1 MLLNFRVKNYKSF
14 VEDSELNMLAA
25 SIKEHSDSLIVEND
39 VKVLPIAAIFGANGS
54 GKSNFLEAIAL
65 LHDLLIVYSSKDER
79 VTLKDCVSSYIFDSE
94 IKNSPTE
101 LEISV
106 CDKETKKEYRYGIS
120 LNSEKILEEWLF
132 MKVFSQ
138 TKNVKEKCVFYREYG
153 KKLRSD
159 LSDKDRK
166 EIDFVFSFTLEDELL
181 MSNLGKRG
189 ISKYQYI
196 CRWFKEKTN
205 YLNYS
210 SDIILSKK
218 NFKLMEVFYK
228 NKNWLDI
235 IVKFM
240 KTIDES
246 IINIEID
253 EETNNNMN
261 VVYTPYSIHKND
273 DGSFARIPFSLE
285 SSGSK
290 KMFTFLL
297 YLLLSLNNGF
307 TLVVDEL
314 DSKLHPLI
322 LRYIVGLYTNKKIN
336 IGGGQLIFTS
346 HNLICLDSSDLRR
359 DEIFFVEKINQ
370 KSSLFSLYDFKDS
383 SIRNDLSFGKH
394 YLNGRFG
401 AVPFINDDKE

>member
-1 MLLNFRVKNYKSF
+1 
-14 VEDSELNMLAA
+14 
-25 SIKEHSDSLIVEND
+25 
-39 VKVLPIAAIFGANGS
+39 
-54 GKSNFLEAIAL
+54 
-65 LHDLLIVYSSKDER
+65 
-79 VTLKDCVSSYIFDSE
+79 
-94 IKNSPTE
+94 
-101 LEISV
+101 
-106 CDKETKKEYRYGIS
+106 
-120 LNSEKILEEWLF
+120 
-132 MKVFSQ
+132 
-138 TKNVKEKCVFYREYG
+138 
-153 KKLRSD
+153 
-159 LSDKDRK
+159 
-166 EIDFVFSFTLEDELL
+166 
-181 MSNLGKRG
+181 
-189 ISKYQYI
+189 
-196 CRWFKEKTN
+196 
-205 YLNYS
+205 
-210 SDIILSKK
+210 
-218 NFKLMEVFYK
+218 MEFFYK

-253 EETNNNMN
+253 EETNNNLN

-290 KMFTFLL
+290 KMLTFLL

-322 LRYIVGLYTNKKIN
+322 LRYIVGLYSNKKIN

-383 SIRNDLSFGKH
+383 SVRNDLSFAKH

>member
-106 CDKETKKEYRYGIS
+106 CDKEAKKEYRYGIS

-189 ISKYQYI
+189 ISKYQFIY
-196 CRWFKEKTN
+196 RWFKEKAN

-210 SDIILSKK
+210 NDIFLSK
-218 NFKLMEVFYK
+218 NNLKLMEVFYK
-228 NKNWLDI
+228 NKNWLDFV
-235 IVKFM
+235 VKFM

-253 EETNNNMN
+253 EETNNNLN

-290 KMFTFLL
+290 KMLTFLL
-297 YLLLSLNNGF
+297 YLLVSLNNGF

-314 DSKLHPLI
+314 DAKLHPLI
-322 LRYIVGLYTNKKIN
+322 LRYIVGLYSNKEIN

-370 KSSLFSLYDFKDS
+370 KSSLFSLYDFKES